1 MQPQRLLVLP
11 LALLVLVRV
20 LPLAALPPL
29 ALPLAE
35 LPLVLVPPL
44 LVPPLL
50 VPLLPVPL
58 LLVCLPQ
65 SSLVVWLP
73 PLARVW
79 PLRLQLARSGIPARR
94 SCLIVLNEKAPAFVP
109 GLFRLYPLQVLLTS

>member
-1 MQPQRLLVLP
+1 MLLRLVQPQRLLVLP

-35 LPLVLVPPL
+35 LPLV

-109 GLFRLYPLQVLLTS
+109 GLFCWYPLQVLLTS

>member
-11 LALLVLVRV
+11 LRVLVLVRV
-20 LPLAALPPL
+20 LPLAELPPL

-44 LVPPLL
+44 LVP
-50 VPLLPVPL
+50 LLPVPL
-58 LLVCLPQ
+58 QLVCLPQ

-109 GLFRLYPLQVLLTS
+109 GLFRWYPLQVLLTS

>member
-1 MQPQRLLVLP
+1 MLLRLVQPHRLLVLP

-20 LPLAALPPL
+20 LPLAELPP
-29 ALPLAE
+29 LPLAE

-44 LVPPLL
+44 LVP
-50 VPLLPVPL
+50 LLPVPL
-58 LLVCLPQ
+58 QLVCLPQ

-109 GLFRLYPLQVLLTS
+109 GLFCWYPLQVLLTS